1 MEFTMLKTI
10 KWYLWSLWKR
20 VLLIGIF
27 VIASS
32 LLIYLGSSMGVDK
45 TGGTFLLSLGSA
57 ILAIG
62 LVTLVSEFIT
72 STKILKIMRLYG
84 DYAQHGILRIF
95 PSKDDPE
102 YKEIRSTKLKE
113 ASHIKIITLIGRAF
127 IESRDKIEVTKQKM
141 KEAVEFK
148 LLVLKPDCPH
158 WEIQYRDFE
167 PPDLDVIGRTQKK
180 EIGDNFEAL
189 KAFVHDLKSEKKE
202 LRYYDRKPVF
212 QIEIF
217 DQTMFIAFY
226 GLGSRAKDS
235 PVIMFEERSGSLVF
249 QYFAEQFNKYWQR
262 GEIHE

>member
-1 MEFTMLKTI
+1 MEFIMIKTI
-10 KWYLWSLWKR
+10 KWYLRSFWKR
-20 VLLIGIF
+20 VFLIGIF
-27 VIASS
+27 VIAGLS
-32 LLIYLGSSMGVDK
+32 LIYLGSSMCVYATD
-45 TGGTFLLSLGSA
+45 GTFLLSLGSA

-72 STKILKIMRLYG
+72 STKILKIMKLYG

-113 ASHIKIITLIGRAF
+113 ADHIKILTLIGREF
-127 IESRDKIEVTKQKM
+127 IESEDKIEVIKQKI
-141 KEAVEFK
+141 KKAAEFK

-167 PPDLDVIGRTQKK
+167 PQDLDVIGGTKTG
-180 EIGDNFEAL
+180 EIRAKFETL
-189 KAFVHDLKSEKKE
+189 KAFAEDIKSKKKE

-217 DQTMFIAFY
+217 DQTMFLAFY
-226 GLGSRAKDS
+226 GLGSRAKYS
-235 PVIMFEERSGSLVF
+235 PIIMFEERSDSPIF
-249 QYFAEQFNKYWQR
+249 KYFVSQFNKYWQR
-262 GEIHE
+262 GVHNF

>member
-102 YKEIRSTKLKE
+102 YKI
-113 ASHIKIITLIGRAF
+113 
-127 IESRDKIEVTKQKM
+127 
-141 KEAVEFK
+141 
-148 LLVLKPDCPH
+148 
-158 WEIQYRDFE
+158 
-167 PPDLDVIGRTQKK
+167 
-180 EIGDNFEAL
+180 AL
-189 KAFVHDLKSEKKE
+189 TGKFN
-202 LRYYDRKPVF
+202 
-212 QIEIF
+212 IEILNLR
-217 DQTMFIAFY
+217 I
-226 GLGSRAKDS
+226 
-235 PVIMFEERSGSLVF
+235 
-249 QYFAEQFNKYWQR
+249 
-262 GEIHE
+262 